1 MQRKK
6 GFTLVELL
14 VVIAIIGILIGMI
27 FPAVAAVRSAARST
41 QCKSNLRQFA
51 ICLLAKSS
59 NSPNGRYCSGAFDSS
74 RDGALDQYSWVA
86 DCVDQDVLPGQLLC
100 PESICIASEKWNSK
114 SSNDPTA
121 TDFVGGSS
129 APPGRRNIP
138 IRGSAASVAEAGFNT
153 NYATSWHL
161 VRSAAIFESGSSGP
175 QTKATGSNGL
185 KNWYLNGTNSP
196 IVAGPLTLREVDAGD
211 VPANTLPMIGC
222 GSKGD
227 VGVDGSGDGILP
239 NTISER
245 IGLVAGIDLAESFN
259 DGPSIVGSVGASGA
273 PGPVRLIP
281 GGTLKNDLNI
291 DSFPQQG
298 EIGQSGVIL
307 QDTRDWF
314 AWHSSTVNIVFIDG
328 SVRTLDDENGDG
340 YINPGFLVP
349 TPTTDSEVEM
359 QRASV
364 GYLSPQVETNPFEI
378 FTGTSLRGSFPNK
391 KFEQ

>member
-1 MQRKK
+1 M
-6 GFTLVELL
+6 
-14 VVIAIIGILIGMI
+14 
-27 FPAVAAVRSAARST
+27 
-41 QCKSNLRQFA
+41 
-51 ICLLAKSS
+51 
-59 NSPNGRYCSGAFDSS
+59 
-74 RDGALDQYSWVA
+74 
-86 DCVDQDVLPGQLLC
+86 
-100 PESICIASEKWNSK
+100 
-114 SSNDPTA
+114 
-121 TDFVGGSS
+121 
-129 APPGRRNIP
+129 
-138 IRGSAASVAEAGFNT
+138 
-153 NYATSWHL
+153 
-161 VRSAAIFESGSSGP
+161 
-175 QTKATGSNGL
+175 
-185 KNWYLNGTNSP
+185 
-196 IVAGPLTLREVDAGD
+196 
-211 VPANTLPMIGC
+211 
-222 GSKGD
+222 
-227 VGVDGSGDGILP
+227 
-239 NTISER
+239 
-245 IGLVAGIDLAESFN
+245 VAGIDLAESFN

-378 FTGTSLRGSFPNK
+378 FTGTSLKGSFPNK